1 MKLNEK
7 TKIYLE
13 SIFNKEISEITTEDL
28 ANLNNI
34 YLTADISLIKLMPNL
49 KSINLENMNLNSR
62 DLQVILSS
70 GVTELNLKNVP

>member
-34 YLTADISLIKLMPNL
+34 I
-49 KSINLENMNLNSR
+49 
-62 DLQVILSS
+62 
-70 GVTELNLKNVP
+70 